1 MQNIDDNSRTLR
13 HFDTVSDKVKVC
25 VYVWSLYSCSVQFS
39 RSVVSNSLWFL
50 DVVNIM
56 LIWFLD
62 VYEKKSLSETLF
74 SGSSLKP
81 RPKQNTSI
89 KEGIEVLVFNWA
101 V

>member
-50 DVVNIM
+50 DVVKHYVNMIFRC
-56 LIWFLD
+56 LWEKVSIWDFI
-62 VYEKKSLSETLF
+62 F
-74 SGSSLKP
+74 C
-81 RPKQNTSI
+81 
-89 KEGIEVLVFNWA
+89 VFFKA
-101 V
+101 